1 MRYQK
6 ANEILPVE
14 LVELIQDY
22 IDGEYVYIPRKQEN
36 KKGWGEASRAREELQ
51 SRNMEIFVKYSQG
64 LGIKDLAE
72 QYFLSEKSIQR
83 IVLQERKKNEGETRQ
98 CTGIADTLP
107 FPCFWL
113 EFEVYIRVRG

>member
-36 KKGWGEASRAREELQ
+36 KGWGETSRAREELQ
-51 SRNMEIFVKYSQG
+51 SRNIEIFVKYSQG

-83 IVLQERKKNEGETRQ
+83 IVLQERKKSEGKQGSVPE
-98 CTGIADTLP
+98 
-107 FPCFWL
+107 
-113 EFEVYIRVRG
+113 

>member
-36 KKGWGEASRAREELQ
+36 KY
-51 SRNMEIFVKYSQG
+51 RNICK
-64 LGIKDLAE
+64 I
-72 QYFLSEKSIQR
+72 
-83 IVLQERKKNEGETRQ
+83 
-98 CTGIADTLP
+98 
-107 FPCFWL
+107 
-113 EFEVYIRVRG
+113 